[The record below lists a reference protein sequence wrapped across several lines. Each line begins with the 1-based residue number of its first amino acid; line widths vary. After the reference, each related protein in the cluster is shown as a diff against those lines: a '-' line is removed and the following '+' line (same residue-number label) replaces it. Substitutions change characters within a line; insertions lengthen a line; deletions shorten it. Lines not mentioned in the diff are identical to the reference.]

1 MRSAGALA
9 ILWLLVVTACVPLR
23 SVLAPSENGEAA
35 VIWRE
40 LAPGLELAQLS
51 GPGALSGRVT
61 ALRIAPARYDF
72 RLHYRPEEPLSA
84 EGWRA
89 ELPAASA
96 IINANFYDT
105 NGRALGW
112 LVMDGAQ
119 QVFPHPRFGGAFV
132 LVAGE
137 AHVLPRLPSER
148 LADQA
153 AQGFPTLVRAGQAAA
168 RLEGAVLARRSVIAE
183 DDQGR
188 ILFVLVGG
196 LGSTLAA
203 LGEWLAEGPLEI
215 ANAVNMDGGGST
227 MLVLPAD
234 ESAQLRARDAV
245 PAVLAIY
252 PSMP

>member
-1 MRSAGALA
+1 M
-9 ILWLLVVTACVPLR
+9 LV
-23 SVLAPSENGEAA
+23 PSENSEAA

-40 LAPGLELAQLS
+40 LAPGLELTQLS
-51 GPGALSGRVT
+51 GPGALSSRVT
-61 ALRIAPARYDF
+61 VLRIAPARYNF
-72 RLHYRPEEPLSA
+72 RLHYRPGEPLSA

-96 IINANFYDT
+96 IINANFYDA

-112 LVMDGAQ
+112 LVVASAQ
-119 QVFPHPRFGGAFV
+119 QVVPYPRFGGVFV
-132 LVAGE
+132 LVDGE
-137 AHVLPRLPSER
+137 ARVLPGLPSDR
-148 LADQA
+148 MVDQA

-168 RLEGAVLARRSVIAE
+168 RLEGALLARRSVIAE

-203 LGEWLAEGPLEI
+203 LGEWLAEGSLEI
-215 ANAVNMDGGGST
+215 VNAVNMDGGGST

-234 ESAQLRARDAV
+234 ESAQLLARDAV
-245 PAVLAIY
+245 PTVLAIS
-252 PSMP
+252 PRAP